1 MCLYITH
8 LKFNNCDERIKIM
21 KWLRKIAK
29 NSQEAIFVLYCIYKK
44 FWSETPNRHSNCL
57 LILPD
62 LSQISETS
70 PEMIR
75 FVSSVRV
82 NFAETL
88 SIFYHSLHV
97 WYHDNS
103 MNFMIFRLCLFFIE
117 FSDVSATCFCSCFAN
132 TMFEISGLA
141 LDTVSKQTQWKE
153 YHFLFTFFGYSKHL
167 QFKSKKLPKIHLTKI
182 NWWNIVK

>member
-1 MCLYITH
+1 MAPKNCQKFTRSDICSLLYI
-8 LKFNNCDERIKIM
+8 
-21 KWLRKIAK
+21 
-29 NSQEAIFVLYCIYKK
+29 KK

-75 FVSSVRV
+75 FVSSVHV

-103 MNFMIFRLCLFFIE
+103 MNFVIFRLRLLFIE
-117 FSDVSATCFCSCFAN
+117 FSDVSTTRFCSCFVN

-141 LDTVSKQTQWKE
+141 LDTVSKQTQWIE
-153 YHFLFTFFGYSKHL
+153 YHFLFTFFDIRSTCGSN
-167 QFKSKKLPKIHLTKI
+167 PKNYRKFIWLK
-182 NWWNIVK
+182 

>member
-8 LKFNNCDERIKIM
+8 LKFNNCDERIKIT

-29 NSQEAIFVLYCIYKK
+29 KSQEAIFVLYCIYKK

-70 PEMIR
+70 SEMIR

-103 MNFMIFRLCLFFIE
+103 TNFMIFRLHLFFIE
-117 FSDVSATCFCSCFAN
+117 FSDVSATRFCSCFAN

-153 YHFLFTFFGYSKHL
+153 YHFFIHFFRIFEAL
-167 QFKSKKLPKIHLTKI
+167 AVQIQKITE
-182 NWWNIVK
+182 NSFD

>member
-1 MCLYITH
+1 MP
-8 LKFNNCDERIKIM
+8 KIHK
-21 KWLRKIAK
+21 KWSLFSIIYTKKI
-29 NSQEAIFVLYCIYKK
+29 
-44 FWSETPNRHSNCL
+44 WSETPNRHSNCL

-70 PEMIR
+70 SEMIR
-75 FVSSVRV
+75 FVSSVHV

-103 MNFMIFRLCLFFIE
+103 MNFMIFRLRLLFIE
-117 FSDVSATCFCSCFAN
+117 FSDVSATRLWSCFTN

-141 LDTVSKQTQWKE
+141 LDTVSHQTQWQE
-153 YHFLFTFFGYSKHL
+153 YHFYSLFSDIRSTCS
-167 QFKSKKLPKIHLTKI
+167 SNPKNYRKFI
-182 NWWNIVK
+182 

>member
-1 MCLYITH
+1 MAPKNCQKFTRSDFCSLLYIQNF
-8 LKFNNCDERIKIM
+8 LK
-21 KWLRKIAK
+21 
-29 NSQEAIFVLYCIYKK
+29 
-44 FWSETPNRHSNCL
+44 WSSKSTFKC

-88 SIFYHSLHV
+88 SNFYHNLHV

-103 MNFMIFRLCLFFIE
+103 TNFVIFRLRLLFIE
-117 FSDVSATCFCSCFAN
+117 FSDFSATRFCSCFAN

-141 LDTVSKQTQWKE
+141 LDTVSKQTQWQE
-153 YHFLFTFFGYSKHL
+153 YHFFIHFFGYSKHL

-182 NWWNIVK
+182 NWWNIIK

>member
-29 NSQEAIFVLYCIYKK
+29 NSQEAIFVLYCIYKN

-70 PEMIR
+70 SEMIR
-75 FVSSVRV
+75 FVSSVRI

-103 MNFMIFRLCLFFIE
+103 TIFVIFRLRLLFIE
-117 FSDVSATCFCSCFAN
+117 FSDVSTTRFCSCFAN

-141 LDTVSKQTQWKE
+141 LDTVSKQTQWQE
-153 YHFLFTFFGYSKHL
+153 YHFFIHFFRIFEAL
-167 QFKSKKLPKIHLTKI
+167 AVQIQKITE
-182 NWWNIVK
+182 NSFD